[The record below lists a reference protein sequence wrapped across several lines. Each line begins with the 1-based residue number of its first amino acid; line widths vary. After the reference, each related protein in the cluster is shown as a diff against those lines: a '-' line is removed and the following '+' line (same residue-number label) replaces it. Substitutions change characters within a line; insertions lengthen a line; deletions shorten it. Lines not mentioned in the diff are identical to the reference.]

1 MYFCRMNE
9 NEQKLLLTIGR
20 KIVERRK
27 ELGLTQEDLAYS
39 ADVDRTYIGYIENGK
54 NNVTIAMLYKI
65 AKALKLGLKELL

>member
-9 NEQKLLLTIGR
+9 NEQKLLQSIGR

-39 ADVDRTYIGYIENGK
+39 ADVDRTYIGYIENGR

-65 AKALKLGLKELL
+65 AKALKLNLKDLL

>member
-1 MYFCRMNE
+1 MNE
-9 NEQKLLLTIGR
+9 DEQILLRSIGR
-20 KIVERRK
+20 KIAERRK

-65 AKALKLGLKELL
+65 TKALKLDLKDLL

>member
-9 NEQKLLLTIGR
+9 NEQKLLLTIG
-20 KIVERRK
+20 RRK

-65 AKALKLGLKELL
+65 AKALKLDLKELL